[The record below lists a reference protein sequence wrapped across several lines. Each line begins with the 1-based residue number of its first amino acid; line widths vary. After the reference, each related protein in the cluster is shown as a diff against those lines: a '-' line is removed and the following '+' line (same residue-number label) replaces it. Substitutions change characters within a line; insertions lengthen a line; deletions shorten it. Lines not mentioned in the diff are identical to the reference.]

1 MRDSIINIITEAGK
15 IVNESYYRG
24 CTVSEKSPRDLVT
37 NTDIVVENY
46 IRRNLLKLYPDVSVY
61 GEETGLTKGKSTWEF
76 VIDPIDGT
84 SNFIFGVPHL
94 SISLAEIINHQVILG
109 IVYNPLTQDLY
120 YADHETQP
128 TLNGKIISVS
138 TRSEI
143 KDSFIILGMSGHAGS
158 MRHYLKKWDDAFH
171 HSKKTLAL
179 LSPSLNIC
187 SIASGNADAFIDYGC
202 SYEGQVAAS
211 YILQRAGG
219 DVFNYDW
226 SAYCYRDPGIIATN
240 GFIKLTKRTK

>member
-1 MRDSIINIITEAGK
+1 MRDSIINIVKEAGK
-15 IVNESYYRG
+15 IVQGSFYKG
-24 CTVSEKSPRDLVT
+24 CTVSEKSPKDLVT

-46 IRRNLLKLYPDVSVY
+46 IRRNILKLYPDVSIY
-61 GEETGLTKGKSTWEF
+61 GEETGLTKGNSTWEF

-94 SISLAEIINHQVILG
+94 SISLAEIINHQVILA
-109 IVYNPLTQDLY
+109 IVYNPLTGDLF
-120 YADHETQP
+120 YADHESQP
-128 TLNGKIISVS
+128 TLNGKRISVS
-138 TRSEI
+138 SR
-143 KDSFIILGMSGHAGS
+143 KDVKEGFIILGMSGHAGS
-158 MRHYLKKWDDAFH
+158 MRKYLKEWDDAFH

-187 SIASGNADAFIDYGC
+187 SVASGNADAFIDYGC

-219 DVFNYDW
+219 EVLNYDG
-226 SAYCYRDPGIIATN
+226 SPYRYRDPGIIATN
-240 GFIKLTKRTK
+240 GSIKLHRK

>member
-1 MRDSIINIITEAGK
+1 MRDVLVNIVREAGK
-15 IVNESYYRG
+15 IVKESYYRG
-24 CTVSEKSPRDLVT
+24 CTVNEKSPRNLVT

-46 IRRNLLKLYPDVSVY
+46 IRRNILKTYPDVSIF
-61 GEETGLTKGKSTWEF
+61 GEETGLTKGKSNWKF

-109 IVYNPLTQDLY
+109 IVYNPLTDDLF
-120 YADHETQP
+120 YADHETAP

-138 TRSEI
+138 SRAAVNE
-143 KDSFIILGMSGHAGS
+143 SFIILGMSGHAGS
-158 MRHYLKKWDDAFH
+158 MRHYLKEWDDAFH

-187 SIASGNADAFIDYGC
+187 SVATGNADAFIDYGC
-202 SYEGQVAAS
+202 SFEGQVAGT
-211 YILQRAGG
+211 YILQRSGG
-219 DVFNYDW
+219 KVYNYDGTE
-226 SAYCYRDPGIIATN
+226 YNYNEPGVIATN
-240 GFIKLTKRTK
+240 GSIKLHRK